1 MVQLDWLRQ
10 MRHSRRPALARS
22 YRHDSLGLLGM
33 AEVLEPRCLLS
44 SVMTA
49 MTVDDSTDNA
59 DSTNLDDS
67 TGDDGSGTDCPTDD
81 GTLPDTGDQSTVN
94 LNECGDGEPI
104 QFMFYSL
111 GAADGQPAVP
121 SPYFS
126 EADLHDYLLNLAKQ
140 QWGGLFGQTIPQYE
154 YNNWWRGIDYLAVD
168 DAIAMGA
175 PPAMAEAAVSNRV
188 TSDTNTQ
195 VSGVDEADFVETDG
209 RFIYVARGAGLT
221 IFDTA
226 DQLSVASE
234 QALSG
239 NVVGEFLSGDRLTV
253 ITQSGFGGGWHG
265 GPIALMRVAD
275 FAGSF
280 APERWNPQT
289 TVTVFDVSDRTAP
302 SIVDQTTLDG
312 SFRDARAVNGTVYV
326 VLENSFNLPE
336 PLYTDTPV
344 IPDETPVVITDPV
357 EDVTAV
363 NDTAP
368 SENSSDSPDVVSKIA
383 AMPVRWG
390 GWNSTIIANRTYE
403 SFDDYVARVGDQL
416 TSLSLPHAFSIVADG
431 STKDL
436 GPLTSADNIVRP
448 QSDNQLSLLTVVS
461 IDAANVSTGSGVAS
475 SASLMTSYGSTIYM
489 THDALYV
496 ATTEYNYDQS
506 GYSSDTR
513 IDRFSVDG
521 TNVTWQACGVVPGT
535 LINQFAMDEQGGY
548 LHVATHTWAQHW
560 VPSDSSDFTNEAWA
574 WANGHYVTQ
583 NDNGV
588 YVLDTEGDTL
598 DEVGSV
604 TGLAPGEQ
612 LYAARFIGD
621 TAYLVT
627 FLQTDP
633 LFAIDLSDPTNPTVQ
648 GELVIPGFSN
658 YLQSVGDGLLL
669 GIGQEREEGT
679 WNSRLHVSLFD
690 VADGANLTQIVRQFL
705 DESSQWSSSDAQYDH
720 HALLYSAEDG
730 LLVLPVNGSGY
741 DKETGSYHFEQLL
754 EVLHVDAN
762 GIEVLGEIHAEQAV
776 FRTVRID
783 NVLYAISESGVTA
796 YSLKDFSAIGQA
808 NLFNALP
815 WYHPLVYATGG
826 GGIVE
831 RGDGGGPVPENSATG
846 SGKSTDTAVA
856 IPPVATFI
864 AMSSGPAGS
873 DGFNGSASILAMA
886 AQVAQNTANNLAR
899 LGTPTI
905 ASNSGFPSFDQGS
918 IRDALVRF
926 DSDHSSQADR
936 AEQREEDSSESSK
949 GSDAPS
955 VDAFWKEFTKRL
967 RDGNDPMPMEDADSA
982 KSETPMSADK
992 AASKTE
998 APNNRSATEKQATE
1012 RTPEMSQRVRPAQ
1025 RGTAPIFT
1033 VKGVTKTS
1041 AVKSPMP
1048 TKTAR

>member
-10 MRHSRRPALARS
+10 MRHSRRAALGRS
-22 YRHDSLGLLGM
+22 YRHDSLVSLGM
-33 AEVLEPRCLLS
+33 AEVLEPRCVLS

-49 MTVDDSTDNA
+49 IPVNDSADNSDPTNRDDSTSN
-59 DSTNLDDS
+59 
-67 TGDDGSGTDCPTDD
+67 DGSGTDCPTDE
-81 GTLPDTGDQSTVN
+81 GTLPDAGNPATDDTNSSS
-94 LNECGDGEPI
+94 DGEPV
-104 QFMFYSL
+104 QVMSYSMGPFL
-111 GAADGQPAVP
+111 GDKAAV

-126 EADLHDYLLNLAKQ
+126 PTELHDYLLNLAKQ
-140 QWGGLFGQTIPQYE
+140 QWGGMFGQTIPQYQ
-154 YNNWWRGIDYLAVD
+154 YNNWWRGIESLMVD
-168 DAIAMGA
+168 DAIAMDA
-175 PPAMAEAAVSNRV
+175 PPPMGEAAVSSRV

-209 RFIYVARGAGLT
+209 RFIYVARGSGLT

-234 QALSG
+234 QTLSG

-253 ITQSGFGGGWHG
+253 ITQSGFRGGWYG
-265 GPIALMRVAD
+265 GPIELMRVAD
-275 FAGSF
+275 FASSF
-280 APERWNPQT
+280 APGRWNPQT
-289 TVTVFDVSDRTAP
+289 TVTVFDVSDRSAP
-302 SIVDQTTLDG
+302 NVVQQTTLDG
-312 SFRDARAVNGTVYV
+312 SFREARAVNGTVYV

-344 IPDETPVVITDPV
+344 IPEETPVVIMDPV
-357 EDVTAV
+357 PDVTAIH
-363 NDTAP
+363 DAGFR
-368 SENSSDSPDVVSKIA
+368 EDSSNLLDIFSKIA
-383 AMPVRWG
+383 LMPVRWG

-403 SFDDYVARVGDQL
+403 SFDDYVARVGDQI
-416 TSLSLPHAFSIVADG
+416 TSLSLPHAFSLDADG
-431 STKDL
+431 NTVDL
-436 GPLTSADNIVRP
+436 GPLTSAENIVRP
-448 QSDNQLSLLTVVS
+448 PSDNQQSLLTVVS
-461 IDAANVSTGSGVAS
+461 IDAANVSAGSGVAA
-475 SASLMTSYGSTIYM
+475 SASLMTSYGSTVYM

-496 ATTEYNYDQS
+496 ATTEYNYDPS
-506 GYSSDTR
+506 GYSNDTR
-513 IDRFSVDG
+513 IDCFSVDG
-521 TNVTWQACGVVPGT
+521 TNVTWQAFGVVPGT

-560 VPSDSSDFTNEAWA
+560 T
-574 WANGHYVTQ
+574 ANHPAAENIDWSNGTWTTQ

-612 LYAARFIGD
+612 LFAARFIGD

-627 FLQTDP
+627 VVRTDP
-633 LFAIDLSDPTNPTVQ
+633 LFAIDLSDPANPTVQ

-669 GIGQEREEGT
+669 GIGQEREVGT
-679 WNSRLHVSLFD
+679 WNSHLHVSLFD
-690 VADGANLTQIVRQFL
+690 VADSAHLTQIARQFL
-705 DESSQWSSSDAQYDH
+705 DESSQWSSSEAQYDH

-754 EVLHVDAN
+754 EVLHVDVN
-762 GIEVLGEIHAEQAV
+762 GIEVLGEIHSDQAV

-796 YSLKDFSAIGQA
+796 YSLQDFSVIGQA
-808 NLFNALP
+808 DLFNAQP
-815 WYHPLVYATGG
+815 WHSPIAYAIGG
-826 GGIVE
+826 GFIVE
-831 RGDGGGPVPENSATG
+831 RENGGGPVPVNSATG
-846 SGKSTDTAVA
+846 SAKSTDTAVA
-856 IPPVATFI
+856 ILPVATFI

-873 DGFNGSASILAMA
+873 DGFNGSATILAVA

-899 LGTPTI
+899 VGTLPI
-905 ASNSGFPSFDQGS
+905 APNTGFTSFDQIS
-918 IRDALVRF
+918 VRDAF
-926 DSDHSSQADR
+926 PNSDSDDATRGDR
-936 AEQREEDSSESSK
+936 DERSEDSSESSN

-967 RDGNDPMPMEDADSA
+967 RDGKEPMPMEDVDSA
-982 KSETPMSADK
+982 NSETPMNADK
-992 AASKTE
+992 AASKTQS
-998 APNNRSATEKQATE
+998 PNDRRATEKRANE

-1048 TKTAR
+1048 TKPAR

>member
-10 MRHSRRPALARS
+10 MRHSRRPALGRS
-22 YRHDSLGLLGM
+22 HRHDSLISLGM
-33 AEVLEPRCLLS
+33 PEVLEPRCLLS

-49 MTVDDSTDNA
+49 MPVDDSADNV
-59 DSTNLDDS
+59 DETNLVDS
-67 TGDDGSGTDCPTDD
+67 TGADDSGMDCATDD
-81 GTLPDTGDQSTVN
+81 GKWQDSGNEMTEDTDLSD
-94 LNECGDGEPI
+94 DGEPV
-104 QFMFYSL
+104 QVMPYSMGPFVSDK
-111 GAADGQPAVP
+111 GAA

-126 EADLHDYLLNLAKQ
+126 EAALHDYLLNLAKQ
-140 QWGGLFGQTIPQYE
+140 QWGGMFGQTIPQYQ
-154 YNNWWRGIDYLAVD
+154 YNNWWRGIESLILD
-168 DAIAMGA
+168 DAIAMDA
-175 PPAMAEAAVSNRV
+175 PPPMAEAAVSNRV

-209 RFIYVARGAGLT
+209 RFIYVARGSGLT

-239 NVVGEFLSGDRLTV
+239 NVVGEFLSGDRLTIV
-253 ITQSGFGGGWHG
+253 TQSGYGGGWYG
-265 GPIALMRVAD
+265 GALIRLAD
-275 FAGSF
+275 YAGGF
-280 APERWNPQT
+280 APERWTPQT
-289 TVTVFDVSDRTAP
+289 TVTVWNVSDRTAP
-302 SIVDQTTLDG
+302 SIVNQTTLDG
-312 SFRDARAVNGTVYV
+312 NFRDARAVDGTVYV
-326 VLENSFNLPE
+326 VLENSFHLPE
-336 PLYTDTPV
+336 LLYTDNPV

-357 EDVTAV
+357 EDLTAV
-363 NDTAP
+363 IDATL
-368 SENSSDSPDVVSKIA
+368 SENSSDSPDVVSKFDL
-383 AMPVRWG
+383 MPVRWG
-390 GWNSTIIANRTYE
+390 GWNPTIIANRTYE
-403 SFDDYVARVGDQL
+403 SFDDYVARVDDQI
-416 TSLSLPHAFSIVADG
+416 TSLSLPHAFSVGADG
-431 STKDL
+431 STTDL
-436 GPLTSADNIVRP
+436 GPLTSAENIVRP
-448 QSDNQLSLLTVVS
+448 HSDNQQSLLTVVS
-461 IDAANVSTGSGVAS
+461 IDAASISTGSGMAS
-475 SASLMTSYGSTIYM
+475 SASLMTSYGSTVYM
-489 THDALYV
+489 TRDALYV
-496 ATTEYNYDQS
+496 ATNEYNYDQS

-560 VPSDSSDFTNEAWA
+560 TSNDPTAENIDWS
-574 WANGHYVTQ
+574 NGTWTTQ

-588 YVLDTEGDTL
+588 YVLDTAGDTL

-627 FLQTDP
+627 FVRTDP

-669 GIGQEREEGT
+669 GIGQERETGT
-679 WNSRLHVSLFD
+679 WNSHLHVSLFD
-690 VADGANLTQIVRQFL
+690 VADSTNLTQIARQFL
-705 DESSQWSSSDAQYDH
+705 DESSQWTSSDAQYDH

-754 EVLHVDAN
+754 EVLHIDAN
-762 GIEVLGEIHAEQAV
+762 GIEVLGEIHSDQAV

-796 YSLKDFSAIGQA
+796 YSLEDFSAIGQA
-808 NLFNALP
+808 DLFNAQP
-815 WYHPLVYATGG
+815 WYYPLVYATGG
-826 GGIVE
+826 GVIIE
-831 RGDGGGPVPENSATG
+831 RGEGGGPAPVNSAMG
-846 SGKSTDTAVA
+846 SGKSTDTAIT
-856 IPPVATFI
+856 IPTVATFI

-873 DGFNGSASILAMA
+873 DGFNGSATILAMA

-899 LGTPTI
+899 FGTPTFS
-905 ASNSGFPSFDQGS
+905 SNSGFNSFDQGS
-918 IRDALVRF
+918 LFDGLVRF
-926 DSDHSSQADR
+926 DSDQSSQTDR
-936 AEQREEDSSESSK
+936 TEQRAEDSSESSN

-967 RDGNDPMPMEDADSA
+967 RDGNDPMPMEDADSS
-982 KSETPMSADK
+982 KSETPMNADK

-998 APNNRSATEKQATE
+998 APNTRSATEKQATE
-1012 RTPEMSQRVRPAQ
+1012 RTPEMSQRVRPTQ